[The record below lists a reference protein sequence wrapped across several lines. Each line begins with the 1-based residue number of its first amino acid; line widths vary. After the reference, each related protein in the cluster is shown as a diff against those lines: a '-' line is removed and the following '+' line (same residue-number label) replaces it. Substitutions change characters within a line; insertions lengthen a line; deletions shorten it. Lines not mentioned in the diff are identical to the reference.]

1 MAGAVVPPERLT
13 GEGPCPSSLAWLLA
27 RSSSSQVVKLRAS
40 VPCWLEI
47 SLAIGFSLG
56 WLIIGFPSD
65 VQRQR
70 ETKTDTE
77 SEFKKE
83 AKVSV

>member
-1 MAGAVVPPERLT
+1 MVLAGAVVLPKRLT
-13 GEGPCPSSLAWLLA
+13 GEGPCQSSLAWLLA

-47 SLAIGFSLG
+47 SLAISFPLG

-70 ETKTDTE
+70 KTDRDRE
-77 SEFKKE
+77 
-83 AKVSV
+83 